1 MHQQHTLI
9 ENLPELSDL
18 QRDDTNS
25 YASYDKNITKFIRK
39 PMPNPSQQSGMS
51 GSSPKLNVQPPPPDF
66 YQDVYDQHVN
76 KLPVTL
82 YCLDVHSHIQS
93 CPICSK
99 FFKHDNSLYII
110 AIIVLSIICIILF
123 KKILNL

>member
-1 MHQQHTLI
+1 MHKQHTLI
-9 ENLPELSDL
+9 ENLPELED
-18 QRDDTNS
+18 S

-39 PMPNPSQQSGMS
+39 QMPNPSQQSGMS
-51 GSSPKLNVQPPPPDF
+51 GSSPKLNVPQPPPPPDF
-66 YQDVYDQHVN
+66 YQDVYDQQIN

-82 YCLDVHSHIQS
+82 YCLDVHSHIQN
-93 CPICSK
+93 CPICSR

>member
-1 MHQQHTLI
+1 MNKQHTLI
-9 ENLPELSDL
+9 ENLPELEDNS
-18 QRDDTNS
+18 NS

-39 PMPNPSQQSGMS
+39 QMPNPSQQSGMS
-51 GSSPKLNVQPPPPDF
+51 GSSPKLNVPQPPPPDF
-66 YQDVYDQHVN
+66 YQDVYDQQIN

-82 YCLDVHSHIQS
+82 YCLDVHSHIQT
-93 CPICSK
+93 CPICSR

>member
-1 MHQQHTLI
+1 MNKQHTLI
-9 ENLPELSDL
+9 ENLPELEDNS
-18 QRDDTNS
+18 NS

-51 GSSPKLNVQPPPPDF
+51 GSSPKLNVPQPPPDF
-66 YQDVYDQHVN
+66 YQDVYDQQIN

-82 YCLDVHSHIQS
+82 YCLDVHSHIQT
-93 CPICSK
+93 CPICSR

>member
-1 MHQQHTLI
+1 MHKQHTLI
-9 ENLPELSDL
+9 ENLPELEDNS
-18 QRDDTNS
+18 NS

-39 PMPNPSQQSGMS
+39 QMPNPSQQSGMS
-51 GSSPKLNVQPPPPDF
+51 GSSPKLNVPPPPPPDF
-66 YQDVYDQHVN
+66 YQDVYDQQIN

-82 YCLDVHSHIQS
+82 YCLDVHSHIQT
-93 CPICSK
+93 CPICSR

>member
-1 MHQQHTLI
+1 MQKQHTLI
-9 ENLPELSDL
+9 ENLPELEDNS
-18 QRDDTNS
+18 NS

-39 PMPNPSQQSGMS
+39 QMPNPSHQSGMS
-51 GSSPKLNVQPPPPDF
+51 GSSPKLNVPHPPAPPPDF
-66 YQDVYDQHVN
+66 YQDVYDQQIN

-82 YCLDVHSHIQS
+82 YCLDVHSHIQT
-93 CPICSK
+93 CPICSR
-99 FFKHDNSLYII
+99 FFKHDNSIYII

>member
-1 MHQQHTLI
+1 MQKQHTLI
-9 ENLPELSDL
+9 ENLPELEDNS
-18 QRDDTNS
+18 NS

-39 PMPNPSQQSGMS
+39 QMPNPSHQSGM
-51 GSSPKLNVQPPPPDF
+51 GASSPKLNVPPHHPPPDF
-66 YQDVYDQHVN
+66 YQDVYDQQIN

-82 YCLDVHSHIQS
+82 YCLDVHSHIQT
-93 CPICSK
+93 CPICSR

>member
-1 MHQQHTLI
+1 MHKQHTLI
-9 ENLPELSDL
+9 ENLPELED
-18 QRDDTNS
+18 S

-39 PMPNPSQQSGMS
+39 QMPNPSQQSGMS
-51 GSSPKLNVQPPPPDF
+51 GSSPKLNVPQPPPPPDF
-66 YQDVYDQHVN
+66 YQDVYDQQIN

-82 YCLDVHSHIQS
+82 YCLDVHSHIQT
-93 CPICSK
+93 CPICSR

>member
-1 MHQQHTLI
+1 MNKQHTLI
-9 ENLPELSDL
+9 ENLPELEDNS
-18 QRDDTNS
+18 NS

-39 PMPNPSQQSGMS
+39 QMPNPSQQSGMS
-51 GSSPKLNVQPPPPDF
+51 GSSPKLNVPQPPPDF
-66 YQDVYDQHVN
+66 YQDVYDQQIN

-82 YCLDVHSHIQS
+82 YCLDVHSHIQT
-93 CPICSK
+93 CPICSR

>member
-1 MHQQHTLI
+1 
-9 ENLPELSDL
+9 
-18 QRDDTNS
+18 
-25 YASYDKNITKFIRK
+25 
-39 PMPNPSQQSGMS
+39 MPNPSQQSGMS
-51 GSSPKLNVQPPPPDF
+51 GSSPKLNVPQPPPPPDF
-66 YQDVYDQHVN
+66 YQDVYDQQIN

-82 YCLDVHSHIQS
+82 YCLDVHSHIQT
-93 CPICSK
+93 CPICSR